1 MAISKNTVKFVKSLH
16 QKKFRQ
22 KYDIFVVEGD
32 KMAREMLAQSAV
44 AVEQVYAVEAW
55 ATTYAPLLRER
66 SDLDL
71 VIVTERELSQISS
84 LTTPNQVLVVAH
96 KPNWEWP
103 SLPHFTRALYLDGI
117 QDPGNMG
124 TILRIADWFGIP
136 FVFCSDTCVDVFNS
150 KVIQASMG
158 AFLRVHT
165 MELDLAVLV
174 ERYAGLPVLGAFM
187 QGLNAFDHPWPEKG
201 ILVIGS
207 EGEGI
212 SANNMPL
219 INERVTIP
227 KGNPNGAESLNAAVA
242 TGILCAA
249 WARVNYE

>member
-32 KMAREMLAQSAV
+32 KMAREMLGQSAV

-55 ATTYAPLLRER
+55 ATTYAGLLRGR
-66 SDLDL
+66 NDLDL

-96 KPNWEWP
+96 KPDWEWP
-103 SLPHFTRALYLDGI
+103 SLLHFTRALYLDGI

-158 AFLRVHT
+158 AFLRV
-165 MELDLAVLV
+165 
-174 ERYAGLPVLGAFM
+174 
-187 QGLNAFDHPWPEKG
+187 
-201 ILVIGS
+201 
-207 EGEGI
+207 
-212 SANNMPL
+212 
-219 INERVTIP
+219 
-227 KGNPNGAESLNAAVA
+227 
-242 TGILCAA
+242 
-249 WARVNYE
+249 

>member
-16 QKKFRQ
+16 LKKFRQ

-44 AVEQVYAVEAW
+44 AIEQVYAVEAW
-55 ATTYAPLLRER
+55 ASTHAGLLHGR
-66 SDLDL
+66 SDLEI

-96 KPNWEWP
+96 KPTWEWP
-103 SLPHFTRALYLDGI
+103 SPSHFTRALYLDGI

-136 FVFCSDTCVDVFNS
+136 FVFCSDTCVDVYNS

-158 AFLRVHT
+158 AFLRVQT
-165 MELDLAVLV
+165 MEIELAVLL
-174 ERYAGLPVLGAFM
+174 ERYAGLPVSGAFM
-187 QGLNAFDHPWPEKG
+187 EGTNAFDFSWPDKG
-201 ILVIGS
+201 LLVIGS

-227 KGNPNGAESLNAAVA
+227 KGNPEGAESLNAAIA
-242 TGILCAA
+242 TGILCAI
-249 WARVNYE
+249 WSNKGL